1 MRLVILHTLRRV
13 LMDLTKETSKSQ
25 NMGEKDQETATLK
38 SQNMAEKIS
47 VPERLE
53 AEAKFNLSAGNSA
66 FNDPEITCF
75 IQVSSGS
82 KANVLNKHKS
92 TEEHPIA
99 RKYFASRVSC
109 TEKVSHRLYQSVN
122 RDKESVNSCQPG
134 VKQNKSSFCFKTEE
148 QARKRKEERT
158 NFLCL
163 IKRRIKPKRSF

>member
-1 MRLVILHTLRRV
+1 MRLVILHPLMRV
-13 LMDLTKETSKSQ
+13 LMDLTMETSKSQ
-25 NMGEKDQETATLK
+25 NVGEKDQATETLK
-38 SQNMAEKIS
+38 SQNS

-66 FNDPEITCF
+66 FNDPE
-75 IQVSSGS
+75 VSSGS
-82 KANVLNKHKS
+82 KANVLNQHKS

-99 RKYFASRVSC
+99 RKFVASRVSC

-134 VKQNKSSFCFKTEE
+134 VKQNESSFCFKTEE
-148 QARKRKEERT
+148 RARKRKEERT

-163 IKRRIKPKRSF
+163 IKRRIKPKGSF